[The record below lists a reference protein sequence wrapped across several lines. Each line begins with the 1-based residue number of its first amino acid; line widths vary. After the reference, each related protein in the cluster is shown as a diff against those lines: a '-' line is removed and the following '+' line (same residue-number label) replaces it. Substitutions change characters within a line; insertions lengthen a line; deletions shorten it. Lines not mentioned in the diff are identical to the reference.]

1 MTPTRSWFTLERG
14 QDGLAH
20 GQLVVVAARWVLVL
34 TGLVLAMWNP
44 GELADLRIQ
53 ITVILALAVLNF
65 YLHAQVLTKRP
76 VLDPVVLGASVG
88 DLAVISLLVASQ
100 GGSSSSLYIFY
111 FPAILALSVA
121 FPATLT
127 ALYSGA
133 AMLLYTLIALTGPM
147 DDPNTQNVVVRL
159 LMIAA
164 VAFCGGIF
172 RTIEAGRDAATDDLP
187 VLLDDLRDREPL
199 LDVAL

>member
-1 MTPTRSWFTLERG
+1 VTQSWLSIERDG
-14 QDGLAH
+14 NGLAH

-53 ITVILALAVLNF
+53 ITVILTLAVVNF
-65 YLHAQVLTKRP
+65 YLHAQVLTRRP
-76 VLDPVVLGASVG
+76 VLDPVVLAASVG

-100 GGSSSSLYIFY
+100 GGSSSNLYIFY

-121 FPATLT
+121 FPAALT

-133 AMLLYTLIALTGPM
+133 AMLLYGAIAFASQTTEA
-147 DDPNTQNVVVRL
+147 DAQNVIVRL
-159 LMIAA
+159 LMLAA
-164 VAFCGGIF
+164 VAACGGIF
-172 RTIEAGRDAATDDLP
+172 HTIEAGRREFADDAPLQ
-187 VLLDDLRDREPL
+187 LDDRREREPL
-199 LDVAL
+199 LEAAQ